1 MPELTEEEIREAG
14 KVYAFITEV
23 EVGWQKKEQR
33 RGFTLEEPD
42 FAMEYTSYPIE
53 EIYSVILNDEDDF
66 PPITQMLVEERN
78 DKYPPAE
85 DLERLD
91 TYAEKYSNSDPEYCL
106 WFKSYDEFQEILLPH
121 LL

>member
-1 MPELTEEEIREAG
+1 MVDLSEEEIREAG
-14 KVYAFITEV
+14 KVYAFATVV
-23 EVGWQKKEQR
+23 EVDWGKTEQR

-66 PPITQMLVEERN
+66 PPITQMLVSKWN
-78 DKYPPAE
+78 KKYPPAE
-85 DLERLD
+85 DLDSID
-91 TYAEKYSNSDPEYCL
+91 TYAKHYSDAEPEYCI
-106 WFKSYDEFQEILLPH
+106 WFKSYDEFAEILLPH